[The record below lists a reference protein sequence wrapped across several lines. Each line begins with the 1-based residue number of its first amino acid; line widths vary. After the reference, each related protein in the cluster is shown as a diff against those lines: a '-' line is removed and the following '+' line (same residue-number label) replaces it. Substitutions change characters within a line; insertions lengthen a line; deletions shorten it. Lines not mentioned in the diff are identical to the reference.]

1 MATGSKGPEVLTGT
15 REGESVSRRGALGAL
30 GILGFTGLLAVTA
43 ACSNDT
49 PKPAREQRQKP
60 MPPGYPSHGTPQG
73 VVVCDQDKGLIRV
86 VGPEELRRH
95 PQRYSLHPEDC
106 QEGGAPSNVDPL
118 PPARRPRLQTRHPLA
133 NNHHTTTEHLALTW
147 RGVLTLL
154 R

>member
-106 QEGGAPSNVDPL
+106 RKKERRATLIHYRQQ
-118 PPARRPRLQTRHPLA
+118 RRPRLQTCHPLA
-133 NNHHTTTEHLALTW
+133 NNIILQLNTSLSHG
-147 RGVLTLL
+147 GVF
-154 R
+154 

>member
-1 MATGSKGPEVLTGT
+1 MAIVPKRPESPTGAGEVNVL
-15 REGESVSRRGALGAL
+15 SRRGALGAL

-43 ACSNDT
+43 AYSNDT

-118 PPARRPRLQTRHPLA
+118 PPAAPASPTNTPSA
-133 NNHHTTTEHLALTW
+133 
-147 RGVLTLL
+147 GK
-154 R
+154 